1 MAVTVTGATAAW
13 TAATDRRRTCLV
25 GDRLRRHAVF
35 LLYRGAGAVLG
46 ALPERV
52 ASVVAAFVGTLLARV
67 PNKDLAVRT
76 RHIARVLRSTSPV
89 VAPDPDVV
97 RRWAVRSYRSY
108 ARYWVEGA
116 RVPRVGESELRRRL
130 TLDWGYDRLTEALES
145 RRGVVLAL
153 PHVGSWEW
161 GGAFLATAGHPMTT
175 VAERVEPEEL
185 FEWFLERRREIGLDV
200 LPLDD
205 GATGRTLLKVLRE
218 GGLVGLVC
226 DRDLVGNG
234 IDVEFFGERTT
245 LPAGPATLALRT
257 GSLLFPA
264 AVFAGPAE
272 HHFAVVTAP
281 LDTARSGTLRTDVAR
296 ITQELAHRFEWLIRR
311 APEQWHL
318 YQPNWPSDRER

>member
-1 MAVTVTGATAAW
+1 
-13 TAATDRRRTCLV
+13 
-25 GDRLRRHAVF
+25 
-35 LLYRGAGAVLG
+35 
-46 ALPERV
+46 
-52 ASVVAAFVGTLLARV
+52 
-67 PNKDLAVRT
+67 
-76 RHIARVLRSTSPV
+76 
-89 VAPDPDVV
+89 
-97 RRWAVRSYRSY
+97 
-108 ARYWVEGA
+108 
-116 RVPRVGESELRRRL
+116 VPRVAETELRRRI
-130 TLDWGYDRLTEALES
+130 TLDWGYDRLEEALES
-145 RRGVVLAL
+145 GQGVVLAL

-185 FEWFLERRREIGLDV
+185 FEWFLEQRREIGLDV

-205 GATGRTLLKVLRE
+205 EATGRTLLKVLRE

-234 IDVEFFGERTT
+234 IEVEFFGERTT

-272 HHFAVVTAP
+272 HHFAVVTTP
-281 LDTARSGTLRTDVAR
+281 VDTARGGTLRTDVAR

-318 YQPNWPSDRER
+318 YQPNWPSDETPTARLPGPAPASPDPKTARWCDPPLTIAPLCCESEGTDVAPEGEKPGAEWLAAGARENRALFARASFHGLRAARQGRGD